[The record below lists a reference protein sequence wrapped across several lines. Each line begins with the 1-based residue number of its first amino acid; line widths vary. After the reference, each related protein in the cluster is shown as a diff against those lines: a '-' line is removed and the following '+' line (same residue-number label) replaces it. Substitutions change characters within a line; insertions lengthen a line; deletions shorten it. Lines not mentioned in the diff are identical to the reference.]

1 LVSLYLTNYL
11 ILEKGDQETKEAL
24 QAEQDKDKQLQD
36 RNIEM

>member
-11 ILEKGDQETKEAL
+11 ILGDQETKEAL